1 MKRGHFV
8 GTLAAVLLCTGA
20 AHAQDV
26 NVNFLLKGT
35 FSETA
40 TQTCL
45 QTTGGFNADLTP
57 NAFSF
62 ISTTTS
68 VGTEVFNG
76 DGTASEMVNDVSVA
90 EPPVADASSDTVS
103 FNFTYQVN
111 ADHTLSAAVDGP
123 VTGQSLTG
131 ATAGQTFT
139 VTNAAP
145 STGALSLNLQSVNS
159 GGTDPVI
166 ETIAFSGGV
175 TLQRICARSSMAIKI
190 RP

>member
-1 MKRGHFV
+1 MLSIRRANVALRKRRNPKVIGRCSGICAKMSCRDVQERCRGENFGESFMKRGHFV

-35 FSETA
+35 FSVTA

-76 DGTASEMVNDVSVA
+76 DGTASETVNDVSVA

-131 ATAGQTFT
+131 ATAGQTFS
-139 VTNAAP
+139 P
-145 STGALSLNLQSVNS
+145 
-159 GGTDPVI
+159 
-166 ETIAFSGGV
+166 
-175 TLQRICARSSMAIKI
+175 
-190 RP
+190 